1 MVGTDRQLRPAA
13 VASRKLRPHNLP
25 ERVLVIDEDPLA
37 REKVLRMLR
46 QQDSAFTATA
56 GWEGL
61 HGVLPLVRLHCPAV
75 LILNLPDSPLRA
87 AALLDELRT
96 TCEVKIL
103 CVTTYS
109 PMMLEQLPLSPP
121 FPHTGEGRAV
131 EGPVFPLS
139 PTLSATLYRREA
151 R

>member
-109 PMMLEQLPLSPP
+109 PMVLEQLAENGFPVVFKPFDAERFWKAFAPL
-121 FPHTGEGRAV
+121 FPSGE
-131 EGPVFPLS
+131 LQ
-139 PTLSATLYRREA
+139 
-151 R
+151 